1 MAVQLAV
8 ADDFDSSETRAPARS
23 GAATRPRRMPR
34 HTGVVL
40 GSSVAEVVECLGGW
54 IFDRTLA
61 GCETIVFTPAPDE
74 TRALAILGAKTAD
87 YGDIP
92 VVPGWCDSF
101 GVLAVSAAMYEADR
115 LARETVGARR
125 NDGTNR
131 TYLWGGEPGT
141 GSGREFAVI
150 TPHQVSLAGQAFKR
164 QALAAAGLPMDRQSA
179 TELFWPEPGSR

>member
-23 GAATRPRRMPR
+23 GAATRPRRIPR

-40 GSSVAEVVECLGGW
+40 ASSVAEVVDCLGGW

-61 GCETIVFTPAPDE
+61 GCETIVFTPSPRE
-74 TRALAILGAKTAD
+74 TRALAILGANTAD

-92 VVPGWCDSF
+92 GVPGWCDGF
-101 GVLAVSAAMYEADR
+101 GVLAVSAEIYAADE

-125 NDGTNR
+125 SDGTSR
-131 TYLWGGEPGT
+131 TYLWGERPAA
-141 GSGREFAVI
+141 GSCREFAVI

-164 QALAAAGLPMDRQSA
+164 QALTAAGLPVDRESA
-179 TELFWPEPGSR
+179 AELLWSNPVSG

>member
-23 GAATRPRRMPR
+23 GAATRPRRIPR

-40 GSSVAEVVECLGGW
+40 ASSVAEVVDCLGGW

-61 GCETIVFTPAPDE
+61 GCETIVFTPTPGD

-101 GVLAVSAAMYEADR
+101 GVLAVSAAMYEADQ
-115 LARETVGARR
+115 LAGEAVDARR
-125 NDGTNR
+125 SDGTNR
-131 TYLWGGEPGT
+131 TYLWGERPGA

-164 QALAAAGLPMDRQSA
+164 QALAAAGLPVDRQSA
-179 TELFWPEPGSR
+179 AELLWSEPGSR